1 MRENHELKADNHH
14 LRIDNESLRST
25 VDQLGNNLMILQQ
38 HNEEKNR

>member
-25 VDQLGNNLMILQQ
+25 VDQLSNNLMLLQQ